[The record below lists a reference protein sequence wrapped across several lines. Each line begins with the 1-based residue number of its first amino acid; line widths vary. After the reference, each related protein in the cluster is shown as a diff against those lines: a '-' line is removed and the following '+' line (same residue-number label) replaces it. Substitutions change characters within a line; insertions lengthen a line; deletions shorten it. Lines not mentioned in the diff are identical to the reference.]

1 MMEHEALSWDH
12 CRSFLGVHRTG
23 SLSAAAR
30 ASGQT
35 QPTIARHIAQL
46 EDALGGGALFV
57 RSPQGLIPT
66 ETADALLPHALTME
80 SAAAAMRRT
89 ASAGREEAR
98 GVVRITA
105 SEVVSIEVLPPILAA
120 LHAEHPGLIFELVVS
135 NQTSDLLR
143 RDADIAVRMVR
154 PAQSALVAV
163 KVGDIPIGAFA
174 RRDYLERCGMP
185 EGVNDVAGHTLIG
198 YDHETVAVQ
207 GLRAMGLNLTRDMFD
222 LRTDNDL
229 AQLAAIR
236 AGFGIGLCQVG
247 VASRDPRLVRL
258 FAGQL
263 NYPLPTWVTM
273 HEDLRGIR
281 RMRLVFDHLAEA
293 LRAYVRS
300 AEAPA

>member
-1 MMEHEALSWDH
+1 M
-12 CRSFLGVHRTG
+12 HRTG

-30 ASGQT
+30 SSGQT

-46 EDALGGGALFV
+46 EDGLGGGALFV
-57 RSPQGLIPT
+57 RSPQGLTPT
-66 ETADALLPHALTME
+66 ETADALLPHALAME
-80 SAAAAMRRT
+80 ASAAAMVRA
-89 ASAGREEAR
+89 ASAGQDELR

-105 SEVVSIEVLPPILAA
+105 SDVVSVEVLPPILAA
-120 LHAEHPGLIFELVVS
+120 LQSAYPGLDFELVAS
-135 NQTSDLLR
+135 NQTADLLR

-174 RRDYLERCGMP
+174 RRDYLERRGMP
-185 EGVNDVAGHTLIG
+185 DRTGDISGHALIG
-198 YDHETVAVQ
+198 YDHETISVQ
-207 GLRAMGLNLTRDMFD
+207 ALRQLGLNLTRDMFA
-222 LRTDNDL
+222 LRTDSDL

-247 VASRDPRLVRL
+247 LARRDPQLVRL
-258 FAGQL
+258 FADEL
-263 NYPLPTWVTM
+263 RYPLPTWITM

-293 LRAYVRS
+293 LRTYVRES
-300 AEAPA
+300 AAPA